1 MVNILT
7 VDIDG
12 KVFQTFKSVNIDTD
26 LDTFGFSFDIGIN
39 IPIESNQSIT
49 QGKSIKAK
57 IDGETMFNGFIEKQ
71 RKTCSKDSVNLQI
84 SGRDKLCD
92 FADSRVSNKTF
103 KTPIGVLE
111 ILEKLLTQ
119 TGYEIVS
126 KNKIIGLQRELQQ
139 SQISVINEYG
149 DIEKFET
156 NESISFGKDESAYNL
171 IQRLADKRRLVIGT
185 DGNGNVV
192 IRKIGQERSTTILV
206 NDTFANNP
214 NLRNNIIDANVVRDD
229 SRRYYEYK
237 ILSSGT
243 NTSPIVPAT
252 VNGEEKL
259 AIGDNLKNNAIQ
271 YSGVFYDNE
280 IRKTRK
286 FLDNV
291 SNLSPANCAKRAEWE
306 CNIRIARAFEY
317 NCSVY
322 GWRQNLNEIQGL
334 DFSKNPL
341 WRINQ
346 LVSVYDSQND
356 VNKNLL
362 IKSIKYKKDM
372 TGTKSEMT
380 LVDPLSYTDSVFEIK
395 IKKGRKGKNQSAF
408 VPKDE

>member
-1 MVNILT
+1 MNILT

-12 KVFQTFKSVNIDTD
+12 KVFQTFKSVSINTD

-39 IPIESNQSIT
+39 IPIESNESIT
-49 QGKSIKAK
+49 QGKSIKVK
-57 IDGETMFNGFIEKQ
+57 IDGETMLTGFIEKQ
-71 RKTCSKDSVNLQI
+71 TKTCSKDSVNLQI

-103 KTPIGVLE
+103 KTPIGFLE
-111 ILEKLLTQ
+111 ILEKLLIQ

-139 SQISVINEYG
+139 SQVSVINEYG
-149 DIEKFET
+149 DIEKFQT
-156 NESISFGKDESAYNL
+156 NESIGFGKDESAYNL

-185 DGNGNVV
+185 DGSGNVI
-192 IRKIGQERSTTILV
+192 IRKIGQEQSTTILV

-214 NLRNNIIDANVVRDD
+214 NLKNNIIDSNITRDD

-243 NTSPIVPAT
+243 NTSPTVPKT

-259 AIGDNLKNNAIQ
+259 PDNLKNNAIQ
-271 YSGVFYDNE
+271 YSGVFYDGE

-291 SNLSPANCAKRAEWE
+291 SNLSPALCAKRAEWE
-306 CNIRIARAFEY
+306 CNIRRARSFEY

-356 VNKNLL
+356 VDKDLL

-372 TGTKSEMT
+372 SGTKSEMT

-395 IKKGRKGKNQSAF
+395 IKRGKRGKNQSAF